1 MSHDKLATGRVGIYA
16 RYSSDLQNE
25 SSIDDQARRGRDAIV
40 RAGGNPA
47 QALVFADYAVSGGSM
62 DRAGLEAMLRAVE
75 EKRIDVIITEDVS
88 RISRDMGDA
97 AQIFKRLQ
105 FAGVPLI
112 GLSDGIDTS
121 AKQGKLTFA
130 FKSMMAE
137 WYVDELR
144 DRTLRGLEGR
154 ALAGFATGNVPFGF
168 ATVAESDATGRA
180 LGNKIVIDET
190 EAAIIIRI
198 FIAYRDD
205 GALHRIARDL
215 NRDGVPSPR
224 AGTKHKRYGWGAS
237 TIRAILHNEK
247 YAGVW
252 RFKER
257 QWVKVPGTNKRQPR
271 ARPADEVMTIERPE
285 LRIIDHELWTAV
297 QTKLAAVN
305 RKYTK
310 QSTEPERN
318 ASPKK
323 ATYLLSGILVCDVCG
338 FPMSIYGGGKT
349 RYYRCSTHHTKGVC
363 SNGLRVR
370 EDVLR
375 ADCLDALREE
385 TQTPDAIEYVRRKFA
400 EMLRTYTRDMDKE
413 LAEHRDRLKR
423 TEDRIKGLVS
433 FIADGDRSEY
443 IVSTLRD
450 LEAQAKSERA
460 AIERLHR
467 EAQQP
472 LRLPSLGELAEGAFA
487 LNDLLTEQ
495 PDKARLMIRR
505 ALKDGEIRVGPQP
518 KGYEVRL
525 EVFPLALMTPENANA
540 QVGRTLGHSHGLLQ
554 SNVSSGG
561 RI

>member
-1 MSHDKLATGRVGIYA
+1 MSHTKLATGRVGIYA

-25 SSIDDQARRGRDAIV
+25 TSIDDQARRARDAIM
-40 RAGGNPA
+40 RAGGNPS
-47 QALVFADYAVSGGSM
+47 QATVFADYAVSGGSM

-75 EKRIDVIITEDVS
+75 EKRIDVIVTEDVS

-97 AQIFKRLQ
+97 AHIFKRLQ

-121 AKQGKLTFA
+121 AKQEKLTFA

-154 ALAGFATGNVPFGF
+154 ALAGFATGSVAFGF
-168 ATVAESDATGRA
+168 STIAETDVSGRQV
-180 LGNKIVIDET
+180 GQRIVIDES
-190 EAAIIIRI
+190 EAPIIVRI
-198 FIAYRDD
+198 FTEYRDD
-205 GALHRIARDL
+205 GALHRVARNL

-237 TIRAILHNEK
+237 TIRAILRNEK

-252 RFKER
+252 RFKEQ
-257 QWVKVPGTNKRQPR
+257 QWVKVPGTNKRRPRPR
-271 ARPADEVMTIERPE
+271 AADEVMTMERPE
-285 LRIIDHELWTAV
+285 LRIIDHDLWTAV
-297 QTKLAAVN
+297 QTKLGAIN

-310 QSTEPERN
+310 RSTGPERN

-323 ATYLLSGILVCDVCG
+323 ATYLLSGLLVCDVCG
-338 FPMSIYGGGKT
+338 FPMSIYGGGKS
-349 RYYRCSTHHTKGVC
+349 RYYRCSTHHTKGIC
-363 SNGLRVR
+363 SNDLRVR
-370 EDVLR
+370 EDALR
-375 ADCLDALREE
+375 ADCLDAIREE
-385 TQTPDAIEYVRRKFA
+385 TQTPAAIEYVRRKIG
-400 EMLRTYTRDMDKE
+400 EMLRTYTRDMDKQ
-413 LAEHRDRLKR
+413 LTEHRERLKR
-423 TEDRIKGLVS
+423 TEDRLKGLVG

-443 IVSTLRD
+443 VIATLRD
-450 LEAQAKSERA
+450 LESQAKTERA
-460 AIERLHR
+460 AIDRLHR

-472 LRLPSLGELAEGAFA
+472 LRLPSLDELAEGAFA
-487 LNDLLTEQ
+487 LNELLPGQ

-505 ALKDGEIRVGPQP
+505 ALKNGEIRVGPQP

-525 EVFPLALMTPENANA
+525 EVFPLALMVPENANV
-540 QVGRTLGHSHGLLQ
+540 QVGSTLGHLQ

>member
-1 MSHDKLATGRVGIYA
+1 MSHSKLASGRVGIYA
-16 RYSSDLQNE
+16 RYSSDLQSE
-25 SSIDDQARRGRDAIV
+25 TSIEDQARRAREAIT
-40 RAGGNPA
+40 RAGGDPA
-47 QALVFADYAVSGGSM
+47 LATLFADYAISGGSM
-62 DRAGLEAMLRAVE
+62 ERAGLETMMRAVE

-88 RISRDMGDA
+88 RLSRDMGDA

-154 ALAGFATGNVPFGF
+154 AIAGFATGSVPFGF
-168 ATVAESDATGRA
+168 TTLAESDGSGRQV
-180 LGNKIVIDET
+180 GQRIVIDEND
-190 EAAIIIRI
+190 APIVVRI
-198 FIAYRDD
+198 FMEYRDD
-205 GALHRIARDL
+205 GALHRIARNL

-224 AGTKHKRYGWGAS
+224 AGTRHKRFGWGAS

-247 YAGVW
+247 YVGIW

-257 QWVKVPGTNKRQPR
+257 QWVKVPGTNKRRPRPR
-271 ARPADEVMTIERPE
+271 AADEVMTFERPE

-297 QTKLAAVN
+297 QTKLGAVH

-310 QSTEPERN
+310 RSTEPERN
-318 ASPKK
+318 ATPKK
-323 ATYLLSGILVCDVCG
+323 TTYLLSGLLVCDVCG
-338 FPMSIYGGGKT
+338 FPMSIYGGGTT
-349 RYYRCSTHHTKGVC
+349 RYYRCSTHHTKGTC
-363 SNGLRVR
+363 ANDLRLR

-375 ADCLDALREE
+375 ADCLDAIREE
-385 TQTPDAIEYVRRKFA
+385 IQTPDAIEYVRRRIA

-413 LAEHRDRLKR
+413 LTEHRERLKR
-423 TEDRIKGLVS
+423 TEDRIKGLVG

-443 IVSTLRD
+443 VVSTLRD
-450 LEAQAKSERA
+450 LEAQAKTERA
-460 AIERLHR
+460 AIDRLHR

-472 LRLPSLGELAEGAFA
+472 LRLPSLDELAQGAFA
-487 LNDLLTEQ
+487 LNELLPDQ
-495 PDKARLMIRR
+495 PDKARLIIRR
-505 ALKDGEIRVGPQP
+505 ALKNSEIRIAQKP

-525 EVFPLALMTPENANA
+525 ELFPLALMLPENANA
-540 QVGRTLGHSHGLLQ
+540 QVGRALGHLQ